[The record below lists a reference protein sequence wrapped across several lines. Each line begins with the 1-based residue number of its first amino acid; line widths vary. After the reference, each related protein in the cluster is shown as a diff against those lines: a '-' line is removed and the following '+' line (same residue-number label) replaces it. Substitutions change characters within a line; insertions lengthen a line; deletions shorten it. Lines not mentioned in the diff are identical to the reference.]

1 MTGTTM
7 SRTILVID
15 DNPVNLKLAAEVLL
29 ADGHAV
35 LRAEDAEQALR
46 LLERHMPDL
55 VLTDIALPKMDG
67 LELTRRLKADPR
79 YRHLPVIALTA
90 SAMKGDEARVLEAG
104 CDAYIAKPIDT
115 RTLSAQILRLL
126 SAAAGTANS

>member
-1 MTGTTM
+1 MVTVGMTV
-7 SRTILVID
+7 LVID
-15 DNPVNLKLAAEVLL
+15 DNPVNLKLASEVLL
-29 ADGHAV
+29 ADGHV
-35 LRAEDAEQALR
+35 VIRAEDAEQALQ
-46 LLERHMPDL
+46 LLAMHLPDL

-79 YRHLPVIALTA
+79 YRHLPVVAMTA

-115 RTLSAQILRLL
+115 RTLSAQLMHLLR
-126 SAAAGTANS
+126 ARIGTASP

>member
-1 MTGTTM
+1 MGI
-7 SRTILVID
+7 TILVID
-15 DNPVNLKLAAEVLL
+15 DNPVNLKLASEVLL

-35 LRAEDAEQALR
+35 IRAEDAEMALR
-46 LLERHMPDL
+46 LLERQMPDL
-55 VLTDIALPKMDG
+55 VLTDIALPRMDG
-67 LELTRRLKADPR
+67 LQLTRRLKGDPR

-115 RTLSAQILRLL
+115 RTLSAQIVRLMGAL
-126 SAAAGTANS
+126 PPPKASP